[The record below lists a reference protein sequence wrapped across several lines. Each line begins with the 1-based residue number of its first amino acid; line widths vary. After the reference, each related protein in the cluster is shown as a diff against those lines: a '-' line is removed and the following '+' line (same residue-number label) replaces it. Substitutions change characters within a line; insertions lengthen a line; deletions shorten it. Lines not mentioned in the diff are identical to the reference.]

1 MGMKRRTVKTLPAAI
16 VQHVHKVRRKVLNSG
31 NDIELHNCFWNAW
44 RMAMYDDSRRIRY
57 YEGFLY
63 SSGHHRLHHA
73 WNVVDGYIVDLT
85 IKLAH
90 KQARKHFK
98 QMGMSTKPPRDRY
111 EGREYAGLELAEKF
125 AELFH
130 TGVKIKS

>member
-1 MGMKRRTVKTLPAAI
+1 MVARSGGSFCGGRKASLFEARPSEQPSETRVLLFYGWLQQHHPELVPTERGRT
-16 VQHVHKVRRKVLNSG
+16 
-31 NDIELHNCFWNAW
+31 
-44 RMAMYDDSRRIRY
+44 
-57 YEGFLY
+57 
-63 SSGHHRLHHA
+63 HHA

-130 TGVKIKS
+130 MGVKIKS